1 MVKKTFILVLED
13 VDVNMDAV
21 MGKDGPSCGEL
32 IVDHY
37 YSPEEW
43 ATLLYTDK
51 GKVIQIRESK
61 KQNID
66 ALSVIT
72 TPVVLQEASQI
83 SSITRAIPHN
93 AGDQFG

>member
-1 MVKKTFILVLED
+1 
-13 VDVNMDAV
+13 
-21 MGKDGPSCGEL
+21 
-32 IVDHY
+32 
-37 YSPEEW
+37 
-43 ATLLYTDK
+43 LYTDK

-83 SSITRAIPHN
+83 SSITGAIPHN
-93 AGDQFG
+93 AGNQVGWKGKQQGN